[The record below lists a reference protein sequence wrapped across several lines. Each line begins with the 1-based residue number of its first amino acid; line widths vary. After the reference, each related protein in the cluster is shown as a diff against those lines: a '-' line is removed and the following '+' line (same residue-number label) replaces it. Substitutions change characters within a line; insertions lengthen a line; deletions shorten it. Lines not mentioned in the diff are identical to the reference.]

1 MLKPAPTNAAS
12 SGVSLDRATLKAI
25 ARRSDRPGL
34 VHLAQW
40 TAGLVLTGA
49 GVWAAL
55 GTVWVWPAMFV
66 HGVLLT
72 VPAYSFSHETAHG
85 TAFRTRRLNEAVL
98 WITSLIYLE
107 EPLHRRYT
115 HTNHHTFTWHAGK
128 DSQMPF
134 DTPITFGGWLAEITG
149 FALLRFHLHAMCR
162 LAAGRYTE
170 TMRSVAPAGELAKM
184 ARNARIFLAVYT
196 GAGTLLAAGVTWPF
210 WLFVLPRVL
219 GTPVMLLFTLIQ
231 HVEMQE
237 NSPSI
242 VDSTRSFRTSLL
254 GRFLYM
260 NMNNHVEHHLY
271 PQVPFYALPKLRDA
285 IAGQVPEPDPGFFRT
300 NREVLSIVVRRSLG
314 LNTQAQSI
322 RQAPHM
328 VSEGG
333 GVRIARRTMQCAVA
347 HSMADARVERGT
359 IRVVSD
365 DPGETTR

>member
-1 MLKPAPTNAAS
+1 MRAIPTNAAS
-12 SGVSLDRATLKAI
+12 SGVTLDRKALKAI

-40 TAGLVLTGA
+40 CAGLALTGA

-55 GTVWVWPAMFV
+55 GTPWAWPAMFV

-98 WITSLIYLE
+98 WITSLLYME

-115 HTNHHTFTWHAGK
+115 HTNHHTFTWHVGK

-134 DTPITFGGWLAEITG
+134 DTPMTFGGWLAEVSG
-149 FALLRFHLHAMCR
+149 FALLRFHLRVLGR
-162 LAAGRYTE
+162 LAAGRYTDV
-170 TMRSVAPAGELAKM
+170 MKSVTPAGELPRM
-184 ARNARIFLAVYT
+184 TRNARIFLAVYAVI
-196 GAGTLLAAGVTWPF
+196 GASVAAGVTWPL
-210 WLFVLPRVL
+210 WLLVVPRLL
-219 GTPVMLLFTLIQ
+219 GAPVMLLFTLVQ

-242 VDSTRSFRTSLL
+242 LDSTRSFRTSRL

-271 PQVPFYALPKLRDA
+271 PQVPFHALPKLRDA
-285 IAGQVPEPDPGFFRT
+285 VADQVPAPDPGFFRT
-300 NREVLSIVVRRSLG
+300 NLEVLSVVIRRSRG
-314 LNTQAQSI
+314 RSTRARSI

-328 VSEGG
+328 ISEGTFAS
-333 GVRIARRTMQCAVA
+333 IAHRTM
-347 HSMADARVERGT
+347 
-359 IRVVSD
+359 
-365 DPGETTR
+365 